1 MKITLEQGRGHLNF
15 EIPDE
20 KVIEVL
26 TGQDVPPLDHVKI
39 HEIIDQGIRQCSPVN
54 INQKTIAV
62 IIPDDTRLW
71 ARGDL
76 FVPVILDALAAL
88 GVPWDKV
95 CIMIALGTHPE
106 MPPEKFS
113 GLAGAG
119 SMERV
124 KIINSAGLRPEDLV
138 NIGTTS
144 RGTPLWVTR
153 QAWDADHI
161 IIFGGILHHMLAG
174 FGGGRKYILPG
185 IAGEASIRHN
195 HSLAMGSNGIPL
207 PQVRQTQLQ
216 GNPVSEDMQ
225 EGADLFLRDK
235 TACYVAVAA
244 NGQGE
249 IFHAAVGDV
258 EQTFMDGCTRLNHAC
273 CVAIPA
279 RADFAIFSAGGHRTD
294 GQLYQSTKALF
305 NAVNGVKEGGHLL
318 FTAACS
324 QGEGNEIFAQ
334 ALRTFKDEPERLGRH
349 LTTDFNM
356 PAYVALRVIDLLRR
370 FRITL
375 VSDFDAPTTQAL
387 GFEFTDDIADYVKML
402 PGKGYIIPF
411 AENILPR
418 VNDMEKASPKQNTGP
433 NHQG

>member
-1 MKITLEQGRGHLNF
+1 MKIALEQGQGHLNF
-15 EIPDE
+15 EIQDE
-20 KVIEVL
+20 KVIDVL
-26 TGQDVPPLDHVKI
+26 TGRDVPALDHGTIQK
-39 HEIIDQGIRQCSPVN
+39 IIDQGIRQCSPPD
-54 INQKTIAV
+54 ILHKTIAV

-76 FVPVILDALAAL
+76 FVPVIIDALAAL
-88 GVPWDKV
+88 GVPFDR
-95 CIMIALGTHPE
+95 IRIIIALGTHPDRPAE
-106 MPPEKFS
+106 AFA

-119 SMERV
+119 SVNRV
-124 KIINSAGLRPEDLV
+124 RIINSAGLRPEGLV

-195 HSLAMGSNGIPL
+195 HSLAMDSSGTPHPL
-207 PQVRQTQLQ
+207 VRQAQLG

-258 EQTFMDGCTRLNHAC
+258 EETFTDGCTRLNHAC
-273 CVAIPA
+273 CAAIPA
-279 RADFAIFSAGGHRTD
+279 RADFALFSAGGHRTD

-305 NAVNGVKEGGHLL
+305 NAVNAVKEGGHLL

-324 QGEGNEIFAQ
+324 QGTGNETFAR
-334 ALRTFKDEPERLGRH
+334 ALTTFKDAPERLGRQ

-375 VSDFDAPTTQAL
+375 VSDFNASTTRAL
-387 GFEFTDDIADYVKML
+387 GFGVADNIADYINTL
-402 PGKGYIIPF
+402 PGRGYIIPF

-418 VNDMEKASPKQNTGP
+418 VSDMADTLPQKSIGP
-433 NHQG
+433 SHRG